1 MIFKLKHSKYPDVE
15 IDIEMINTREGC
27 KCNFSVVDTSYDF
40 IFDDEEMINYLK
52 EFSKNVLNNMSQMSI
67 QNEAH
72 SNLTPFIFLSEEF
85 GFPSNFEFNRI

>member
-1 MIFKLKHSKYPDVE
+1 MIFKLANSQYPNIEIDVE
-15 IDIEMINTREGC
+15 MTNDQCGC
-27 KCNFSVVDTSYDF
+27 KFNFRTVDEKNNF
-40 IFDDEEMINYLK
+40 IFDDKELVDHLK
-52 EFSKNVLNNMSQMSI
+52 EFSKNVLNYMSQILI